1 MSNLTATDPRWK
13 PDPPTESELE
23 DQHRDFWNLSDLATE
38 FTAEWLTDGDPTII
52 GKRLKAMFAA
62 DRQELYP

>member
-1 MSNLTATDPRWK
+1 MQNLTATDPRWH
-13 PDPPTESELE
+13 PVAPTDDELE
-23 DQHRDFWNLSDLATE
+23 AQHKDFFTQADLATE
-38 FTAEWLTDGDPTII
+38 FDADYLTDGDPTII